1 MAANT
6 SQYVDSK
13 DAYLKFN
20 SQDISSHVISVDFPA
35 SWKSNDVTTFGSTG
49 HRVGAGIFDT
59 KFTAEMLLNQ
69 VATTG
74 SQTVVGAA
82 WYAKTA
88 YAFEFSPFGNTSG
101 NLKISGNA
109 FVTKYHIKAKM
120 GDTLLVDAEF
130 EVDNGVTF
138 GTVS

>member
-6 SQYVDSK
+6 NQYVDAK

-20 SQDISSHVISVDFPA
+20 SQDISSHVISCDFPA
-35 SWKSNDVTTFGSTG
+35 SWKSNDITTFGSLG
-49 HRVGAGIFDT
+49 HRVGPGIFDT
-59 KFTAEMLLNQ
+59 KFTAELLLNQ

-88 YAFEFSPFGNTSG
+88 YAFEFGPFGSGSG

-109 FVTKYHIKAKM
+109 FVVKYTIKAKM
-120 GDTLLVDAEF
+120 GDTIMVTAEF
-130 EVDNGVTF
+130 EVDNGVTV
-138 GTVS
+138 GTYS